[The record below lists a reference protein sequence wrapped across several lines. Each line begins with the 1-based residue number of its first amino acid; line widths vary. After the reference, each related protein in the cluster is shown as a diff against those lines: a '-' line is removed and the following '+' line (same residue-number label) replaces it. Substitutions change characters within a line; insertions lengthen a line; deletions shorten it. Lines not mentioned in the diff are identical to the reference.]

1 MIKTVTLTAN
11 QKTEVI
17 LTGGCHCCIE
27 NRGSGTI
34 YASKKAD
41 IVPDA
46 DGVTAISNGS
56 SKILRNAAQYC
67 AENSTYDYRGK
78 IYLLSDSDGKAEI
91 QTADDLNFFK
101 SGGSEGGGDIAT
113 TAIYIYM
120 TQAEYE
126 ALTEYEPDKLYWVV
140 YPISGSYLVWR
151 NGEAIGGSGAT
162 DYVSSYNISTLT
174 RNSNYSTSIAF
185 AYVPYTLHQGS
196 TKIGPSPYPRL
207 KYVDFS
213 NAVTEIGEYAFFHCY
228 KLESIY
234 IPNHILTIKYTGF
247 SESTIK
253 TITINKP
260 QGSISGSP
268 WGARE
273 AIVVW
278 TG

>member
-11 QKTEVI
+11 SELAVDI
-17 LTGGCHCCIE
+17 TGSHCKVK
-27 NRGSGTI
+27 NRGSSTV
-34 YASKKAD
+34 YASRLPGISAGAD
-41 IVPDA
+41 EVIAVDSGTA
-46 DGVTAISNGS
+46 DV
-56 SKILRNAAQYC
+56 LRNVGQYGVK
-67 AENSTYDYRGK
+67 NGTYSCTGK
-78 IYLLSDSDGKAEI
+78 LYLLSDTDCMVEI

-151 NGEAIGGSGAT
+151 NGKAIGGSGAT

-196 TKIGPSPYPRL
+196 TKIGPSPYPCL

-247 SESTIK
+247 SESRIK

-268 WGARE
+268 WGAEE